1 MTIDSLEIVK
11 EPFSEILL
19 RLIVKRKKNSKISV
33 NNKFKFILAKPFE
46 ENK

>member
-19 RLIVKRKKNSKISV
+19 RLIVKRKK
-33 NNKFKFILAKPFE
+33 KFQNIC
-46 ENK
+46 